1 MFLKGFTDHRW
12 FSRRILK
19 KGPHLPPKKPQK
31 NRTTLIEQ
39 MYFDA
44 SFLQP
49 RAGRIRRH
57 VGSGGG
63 WAPMTGPRIRG
74 K

>member
-19 KGPHLPPKKPQK
+19 KRATSTTKKNPKNP
-31 NRTTLIEQ
+31 TTLIEQ

-74 K
+74 